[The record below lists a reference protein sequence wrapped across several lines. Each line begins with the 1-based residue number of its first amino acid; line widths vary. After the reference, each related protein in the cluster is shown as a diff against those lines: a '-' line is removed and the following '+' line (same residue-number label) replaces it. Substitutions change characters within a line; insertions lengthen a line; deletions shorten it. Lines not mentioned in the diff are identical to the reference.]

1 MELGCKSQF
10 FINEVNNIKKD
21 NIAICEEINR
31 KKDYS
36 NKENLTKIEKI
47 ISRDNTDPIVV
58 QTYLKIINKLNNASL
73 LQNIKKYEFFL
84 SKEWINKEF
93 SNTYK
98 KELSSSDLFYRL
110 FNHIT
115 TFSTDMNPLEKLN
128 FYRGIGNIGPDL
140 KLKDVIKGFT
150 DYSTNKELSIFIIV
164 QNIKKRILNR
174 IDEMEIKQNNNKDSI
189 SIFFDK
195 QMLKE
200 AEIFKKVI
208 DFDKNLSKEEP
219 TQEEREKYNKRRTVL
234 SIQDIDNIDKIIE
247 RYKKTIKIKE
257 KLETESFSKYFN
269 NLSLFLLSVEENFNK
284 RFNNLENLNI
294 DDFKLFMDFCFFIE
308 YYHFNEIVYY
318 IDKWNDTFEQT
329 TDYIEILLKE
339 KSIPKFFEFKLKGN
353 SLVLELYII
362 RKKEKNIY
370 TIENIHKY
378 SINCI
383 ISYLKNK
390 YISTTI
396 NKKNNIDISN
406 FKVKDFIIGEYD
418 IEKYLK
424 FDFANEI
431 YLKKIWSI
439 FENHLLKIFKSKVIN
454 AVFDQICE
462 KIGASKKYELLNDN
476 DLKKIFEN
484 TKIFQFRTNILG
496 LTELIFCFDYIF
508 YKCKIDDYTEE
519 YSKLLNLCIYQI
531 VQTHEILGHLNVMI
545 QEFFAE
551 NEITSPFSEIIDNS
565 DKPIKNQESG
575 DYIENLLYG
584 ESINEL
590 NINTILFLLDESKYD
605 LELNEFQNE
614 YKKYKK
620 TTYEISKSQTLKD
633 FLNSLEITSD
643 IKSSNF
649 STLLI
654 KDSANKSIINNAGF
668 KLNRKR
674 HDHLHPPSPKERDE
688 NVEKYIEACYEKF
701 YDQYTS
707 NKH

>member
-21 NIAICEEINR
+21 NIAICEEINQ

-110 FNHIT
+110 FDHIT
-115 TFSTDMNPLEKLN
+115 TFSTDMNPREKLN

-189 SIFFDK
+189 SIYYDK
-195 QMLKE
+195 KLLKE

-208 DFDKNLSKEEP
+208 DFDKNISKEEP
-219 TQEEREKYNKRRTVL
+219 TQEEREKYNIRKADL
-234 SIQDIDNIDKIIE
+234 SIKD
-247 RYKKTIKIKE
+247 TIKIKE

-329 TDYIEILLKE
+329 TDYIEILLKK
-339 KSIPKFFEFKLKGN
+339 KSIPKFSEFKLKGN

-362 RKKEKNIY
+362 PKKEKNIY

-383 ISYLKNK
+383 ISYLNNK

-396 NKKNNIDISN
+396 NKENNIDISN
-406 FKVKDFIIGEYD
+406 FKVKDFIIREYD

-439 FENHLLKIFKSKVIN
+439 FENHLLKIFKSKVIK
-454 AVFDQICE
+454 AVFNQICE
-462 KIGASKKYELLNDN
+462 KIGASKKYELLGDN

-484 TKIFQFRTNILG
+484 TKIFQFKTNILG
-496 LTELIFCFDYIF
+496 LTELIFCFDYVY
-508 YKCKIDDYTEE
+508 YKGKIDDYTEE
-519 YSKLLNLCIYQI
+519 YCKLLNLCIYQI
-531 VQTHEILGHLNVMI
+531 TQIHEILGHLNVMI
-545 QEFFAE
+545 QDFFAE
-551 NEITSPFSEIIDNS
+551 NEIKSPFVKYFDNSDNS
-565 DKPIKNQESG
+565 DKPKKKQVSS

-605 LELNEFQNE
+605 LELTEFQNE
-614 YKKYKK
+614 YRKYKK